1 MRIIIAISVLLF
13 FIIVILFS
21 CKKEESDFPTIA
33 PAVFNPKFT
42 YATMTDVDG
51 NIYKTITI
59 GTQTWMA
66 ENLRTTKYNDNS
78 PIPNVTES
86 SDWTNLRTGA
96 YCNYNNTSNTNA
108 IVTFGRLYNWMAVN
122 TGKLAPKGWHVPTNE
137 EWTILSNYLGGDDV
151 AGGKL
156 KETDTAHWNKPNVGA
171 TNETGFTSL
180 PNGVRYLGLP
190 SFYSN
195 DNDTRASMWSSTGDD
210 IGAAWL
216 VVIYSSSDKL
226 NRYSF
231 SEGFGFSVRCVKD

>member
-1 MRIIIAISVLLF
+1 
-13 FIIVILFS
+13 
-21 CKKEESDFPTIA
+21 
-33 PAVFNPKFT
+33 
-42 YATMTDVDG
+42 
-51 NIYKTITI
+51 
-59 GTQTWMA
+59 
-66 ENLRTTKYNDNS
+66 
-78 PIPNVTES
+78 
-86 SDWTNLRTGA
+86 
-96 YCNYNNTSNTNA
+96 
-108 IVTFGRLYNWMAVN
+108 MAVN

-171 TNETGFTSL
+171 TNETGFTAL

-216 VVIYSSSDKL
+216 VVIYNSSDKL
-226 NRYSF
+226 NRYCF